1 MVGSSRLKNN
11 NMNIWLKENL
21 KGDYQIWTVIAALSL
36 ISIVVVSSASGKLAV
51 QGGSIVFMVLKHI
64 VYMGVGLGAMWFFH
78 RIDYHRL
85 TAFSNIGVWFSVFL
99 LLYAFRFEEGHNH
112 ANRWIHVGG
121 MTFMPSDIAKLSLIT
136 NLAFMLAKRQHL
148 DYTFADMIPMIL
160 KIIVICI
167 AIALTNVSTSLLLF
181 ATCFLLMF
189 IGRVP
194 GKFLLMAFLGIVFSG
209 AILVMSGKGTRIETA
224 RNRIVNFAKNFGDKK
239 DKKKAAQNEDFQ
251 INRSFFAIA
260 NGGIIGKGPGKSQ
273 QRYFLSESE
282 SDFIYAIII
291 EEWGMIGGMVVLMLY
306 LWLLY
311 RGMKAVDSSGRAFGG
326 LLSAGLTFSLVIQAM
341 VHMGVATGL
350 GPVTGQPLPLL
361 SMGGSSLLFTGAMI
375 GIIISV
381 SKDKVRDSV
390 L

>member
-1 MVGSSRLKNN
+1 
-11 NMNIWLKENL
+11 MNIWLKENL

-36 ISIVVVSSASGKLAV
+36 ISIVVVSSASGRLAV
-51 QGGSIVFMVLKHI
+51 EGGTIFFMVLKHI
-64 VYMGVGLGAMWFFH
+64 VYMSVGLGAMWFFH

-85 TAFSNIGVWFSVFL
+85 AVFSNLGVWFSLAL
-99 LLYAFRFEEGHNH
+99 LLYAFRFEQGVNH
-112 ANRWIHVGG
+112 ANRWIHLGG
-121 MTFMPSDIAKLSLIT
+121 MTFMPSDIAKLALIT

-148 DYTFADMIPMIL
+148 DYTFADMIPMIF

-194 GKFLLMAFLGIVFSG
+194 AKFLGITLLGIIFSG
-209 AILVMSGKGTRIETA
+209 AILVISGKGTRIETA
-224 RNRIVNFAKNFGDKK
+224 RNRIINFSKNITGKK
-239 DKKKAAQNEDFQ
+239 DKKKSSLNEDYQ
-251 INRSFFAIA
+251 IERSYYAIA
-260 NGGIIGKGPGKSQ
+260 NGGVIGRGPGKSQ

-291 EEWGMIGGMVVLMLY
+291 EEWGLIGGMVVLILY
-306 LWLLY
+306 LWFLY

-341 VHMGVATGL
+341 VHMGVATGV